1 MQEKQ
6 RFVDGS
12 VFGRRYDYEDG
23 TVLVAD
29 FGPGKATVD
38 VVDGTVIVV
47 AGEEQ
52 HEFEVPGV
60 TRAIINNGILTIE
73 ISDSQESD
81 AGVDIEM
88 NS

>member
-6 RFVDGS
+6 RAIDGS

-29 FGPGKATVD
+29 FGPGTASVD
-38 VVDGTVIVV
+38 VVDGTVMVIE
-47 AGEEQ
+47 GKEQ

-60 TRAIINNGILTIE
+60 TNAVINNGILTIE
-73 ISDSQESD
+73 ISDNDESD
-81 AGVDIEM
+81 AGVNIEM
-88 NS
+88 SS